1 MTVTIQGIS
10 SKIKIIPIEQP
21 FLPTLASYIWD
32 RFNGYYPDLSQIL
45 IIFPSK
51 RNRYYFRRYLLQ
63 SSEMKGIIP
72 PTILTVQE
80 LIDLLFERLG
90 GRKGKD
96 LERLE
101 RNLILKYVV
110 DSLKIEFW
118 KDIDFLRFI
127 SIGNRLLTFFD
138 ELLKTNI
145 TLENIEELKEQL
157 HFPERYVEKELTIT
171 RSIFN
176 EYRKVLGESGYTD
189 TEYKYE
195 LIMSGFK
202 PELLKGFDYIFISG
216 LLAPTKVECK
226 IIKDILDNLKS
237 ELILHSSKD
246 DIKEDITS
254 PYYSHN
260 KFILSL
266 GASVEDTEVISEQ
279 SSVNG
284 ENKYTNNT
292 MSHNCRP
299 AKGGAPTIHITKVKS
314 QIEEVL
320 YIKYLLSNLIGR
332 YEPHRIAIIL
342 TDRTL
347 VLPIKTALEAEG
359 YNFNISMGIPFSQN
373 LLYSFLFLLSD
384 VVKKD
389 FHYKEFLSLI
399 KHPLMKNAVLEG
411 IETRP
416 IIYEIE
422 RQMIK
427 ENRVF
432 FKFEDFKDEEYKP
445 LIGMIEK
452 FTDRITEKTSFSLY
466 VNGIEEILFQLL
478 SCNPEFLESGIL
490 GIGEFLKQIHKIDK
504 IIIREDIFSAGI
516 EKLDLILRTLK
527 DGEYPV
533 YGDPFS
539 GIQLIG
545 VLEARNLDFDCVI
558 LPSMNEGIFPARS
571 EKDLFVPPH
580 LRKESGMT
588 YDKERENLY
597 YYYFTQLIEGKQEV
611 YLSYVEKEERDVCS
625 RFISFLCDKGIKLYD
640 SPVAF
645 GRGKE
650 RRKEPVQKDE
660 SLIRKLEKMKY
671 TPSSLRDYRVC
682 PYRFYLKY
690 VTMIREPSGIVEE
703 AGALEWG
710 NIIHKTLRG
719 FYSKDF
725 PSGFFDKKLEDTE
738 EILYN
743 RMEKT
748 MKEELYQPKA
758 DTIFDLELY
767 RRQLERFLIQDKKR
781 FEKGYSIH
789 SLEKPL
795 DYVLSSDG
803 KNFRLG
809 GMIDRIDQYN
819 EKYCILDYKTGRKI
833 GKKYYR
839 IGEEFTEFQLPL
851 YALIFSE
858 ENFGKIGGLVY
869 YYISREKTEVVD
881 IMEEGYLS
889 MFRDE
894 ILIPTINEIINP
906 TKDFPR
912 TNDEKRCRTCAYKG
926 FCGK

>member
-1 MTVTIQGIS
+1 MA
-10 SKIKIIPIEQP
+10 KIKIIPIGQP
-21 FLPTLASYIWD
+21 FLPTLASYIWNK
-32 RFNGYYPDLSQIL
+32 FKGYYPDLSQIL
-45 IIFPSK
+45 IVFPSK

-90 GRKGKD
+90 GRKGKN

-145 TLENIEELKEQL
+145 TLENIEELKEKL

-176 EYRKVLGESGYTD
+176 EYRKVLNESGYTD

-195 LIMSGFK
+195 LIMNEFK
-202 PELLKGFDYIFISG
+202 PELLKDFDYIFISG

-226 IIKDILDNLKS
+226 IIKNILDNLTS
-237 ELILHSSKD
+237 ELILHSSKE

-266 GASVEDTEVISEQ
+266 GASVEDTEVIGEQ
-279 SSVNG
+279 SSMNG
-284 ENKYTNNT
+284 DDGCSDNIAVYRKQEL
-292 MSHNCRP
+292 
-299 AKGGAPTIHITKVKS
+299 APTDRDWEVAPAIHITKVKS

-320 YIKYLLSNLIGR
+320 YIKNLLSNLIGR
-332 YEPHRIAIIL
+332 YDSHRIAIIL
-342 TDRTL
+342 SDRTL
-347 VLPIKTALEAEG
+347 VTPIQAALEVDG
-359 YNFNISMGIPFSQN
+359 YKFNISMGIPFSQN

-384 VVKKD
+384 VVKKN

-416 IIYEIE
+416 IIYALE

-445 LIGMIEK
+445 LIRMIEK
-452 FTDRITEKTSFSLY
+452 FTDRIIEETSFSLY

-490 GIGEFLKQIHKIDK
+490 GIGEFLKQIHKI
-504 IIIREDIFSAGI
+504 INLIIREDIFSAGM
-516 EKLDLILRTLK
+516 EKLDFILRVLK
-527 DGEYPV
+527 DDEYTIE
-533 YGDPFS
+533 GNPFN
-539 GIQLIG
+539 GVQLIG

-580 LRKESGMT
+580 LRKEAGMT

-625 RFISFLCDKGIKLYD
+625 RFINFLCDKGIKLYD

-660 SLIRKLEKMKY
+660 SLIRKLENMMY

-725 PSGFFDKKLEDTE
+725 PSGFFDKKLENAE

-767 RRQLERFLIQDKKR
+767 RRQLGRFLIQDKKR

-809 GMIDRIDQYN
+809 GMIDRIDKYN
-819 EKYCILDYKTGRKI
+819 EKYYILDYKTGRKI

-858 ENFGKIGGLVY
+858 ENFGKIGGLIY

-881 IMEEGYLS
+881 ITEEGYLS
-889 MFRDE
+889 MFREE
-894 ILIPTINEIINP
+894 ILIPTINEIIDP

-912 TNDEKRCRTCAYKG
+912 TNDEKRCRTCSYKG